1 MASTTNTATKPFFT
15 FYSLKTAQ
23 EGLDASTQRA
33 PCRAATLEIGAE
45 CHYHS
50 GLSNRPGKCRGPDR
64 LKNQVTTNMKTLA
77 GAAMALLVL
86 AFFAQPAFAEG
97 DAAAGKE
104 LGYTCL
110 GCHGIDGY
118 RNAYPSYRV
127 PKLGGQKAGYLE
139 IALRGYRDGTR
150 QHPTMEGQAASLSD
164 QDIVD
169 VAASLASIGGDTV
182 AAGGT
187 QGASFDKAAACT
199 ACHGQ
204 NGISVNA
211 AWPTLAGQHE
221 DYIAHSLQQY
231 RDGTRVDPVMG
242 AQAALV
248 AEEDVARLARYFSRL
263 EGLETTKPD

>member
-1 MASTTNTATKPFFT
+1 V
-15 FYSLKTAQ
+15 
-23 EGLDASTQRA
+23 
-33 PCRAATLEIGAE
+33 I
-45 CHYHS
+45 
-50 GLSNRPGKCRGPDR
+50 
-64 LKNQVTTNMKTLA
+64 TNMKIVAIVATLLLA
-77 GAAMALLVL
+77 VAL
-86 AFFAQPAFAEG
+86 FAQPACAEG
-97 DAAAGKE
+97 DVMAGKE
-104 LGYTCL
+104 LAYTCL

-150 QHPTMEGQAASLSD
+150 KHPTMVAQATSLSD
-164 QDIVD
+164 QEIAD
-169 VAASLASIGGDTV
+169 VAAYLASIAADTV

-187 QGASFDKAAACT
+187 EGASFDKAAACT

-221 DYIAHSLQQY
+221 DYLLNALKQY
-231 RDGTRVDPVMG
+231 RDGTRGDPIMG
-242 AQAALV
+242 AQAGLI

-263 EGLETTKPD
+263 DGLETTKPE